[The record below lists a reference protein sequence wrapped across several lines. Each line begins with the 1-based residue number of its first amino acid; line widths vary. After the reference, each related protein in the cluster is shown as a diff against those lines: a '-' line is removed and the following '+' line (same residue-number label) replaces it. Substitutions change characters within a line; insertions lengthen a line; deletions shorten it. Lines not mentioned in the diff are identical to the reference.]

1 MVYPAIE
8 VTVTTVGNHTVED
21 ETTEDGKKYQRAF
34 YDAATTIPGCSRG
47 CWGRSDKYP
56 EKVLHFIDYDTR
68 KEHDVHKALI
78 NGPTPPVLLDIQ
90 SDTNVYVIHPNTNDR
105 NKVYYA
111 PYTTVAFFWGIDEE
125 KWTEVAPEFFAS
137 VAKSDGCTGY
147 IWGEIDKPVLTDYE
161 GLASLGSGKCGVFA
175 AGWRSKAHRDH
186 DLGRERAVNA
196 WEAIQKACVKA
207 DSWGTTLRVTE
218 NTGHIHR
225 WTTPLPLKDR
235 TDWLPAAGM
244 I

>member
-1 MVYPAIE
+1 M
-8 VTVTTVGNHTVED
+8 
-21 ETTEDGKKYQRAF
+21 
-34 YDAATTIPGCSRG
+34 
-47 CWGRSDKYP
+47 
-56 EKVLHFIDYDTR
+56 
-68 KEHDVHKALI
+68 
-78 NGPTPPVLLDIQ
+78 
-90 SDTNVYVIHPNTNDR
+90 
-105 NKVYYA
+105 
-111 PYTTVAFFWGIDEE
+111 
-125 KWTEVAPEFFAS
+125 
-137 VAKSDGCTGY
+137 
-147 IWGEIDKPVLTDYE
+147 LTDYE

-196 WEAIQKACVKA
+196 WDAIQKACVKA